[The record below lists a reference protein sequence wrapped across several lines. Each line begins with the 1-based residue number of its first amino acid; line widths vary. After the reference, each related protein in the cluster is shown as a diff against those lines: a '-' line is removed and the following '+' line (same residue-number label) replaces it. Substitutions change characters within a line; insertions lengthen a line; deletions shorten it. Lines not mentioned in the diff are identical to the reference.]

1 MILAIYGAG
10 GLGREILELAR
21 IINGEGNRWT
31 GYLFVDDDSSKDVV
45 QDVKVMSFEQIRS
58 LYGTDE
64 VEYTIAVGEPS
75 TRRLLFDKLESYS
88 CRIATLVHPDVHIP
102 DTTIVGRGV
111 IISYG
116 CFVSCNV
123 TLGENVILQ
132 PNANVG
138 HDDVIGAHSVIS
150 TTAALGGACVLGEQ
164 AYVGLGV
171 SIRELLNIGTNA
183 VVGMGA
189 VVMRDV
195 EADAIVAG
203 NPARKMLNNT
213 DHKVFHH

>member
-10 GLGREILELAR
+10 GLGREILELAYM
-21 IINGEGNRWT
+21 INQNSKRWSDF
-31 GYLFVDDDSSKDVV
+31 LFVDDDASKFLV
-45 QDVKVMSFEQIRS
+45 QNVKVMPFDQIQS
-58 LYGTDE
+58 TYGPGE
-64 VEYTIAVGEPS
+64 VEYSIAVGEPS
-75 TRRLLFDKLESYS
+75 TRKLLFEKLTEQQ
-88 CRIATLVHPDVHIP
+88 CQVATLVHPDVHIP
-102 DTTIVGRGV
+102 ETTTLGRGA

-123 TLGENVILQ
+123 AIGENVILQ

-138 HDDVIGAHSVIS
+138 HDDVIGNHSVIS

-164 AYVGLGV
+164 AYVGLGASV
-171 SIRELLNIGTNA
+171 RELVNIGTNA

-195 EADAIVAG
+195 EDDAIVAG

>member
-10 GLGREILELAR
+10 GLGREILELAYM
-21 IINGEGNRWT
+21 INQKSHRWSDF
-31 GYLFVDDDSSKDVV
+31 LFVDDDESKTLI
-45 QDVKVMSFEQIRS
+45 QNVKVMSFDRIQS
-58 LYGTDE
+58 TYAADE
-64 VEYTIAVGEPS
+64 VEYSIAVGEPS
-75 TRRLLFDKLESYS
+75 TRKLLFEKLKAHH
-88 CRIATLVHPDVHIP
+88 CRVATLVHPDVHIP
-102 DTTIVGRGV
+102 ETTVIGCGA

-123 TLGENVILQ
+123 VIGENVILQ

-138 HDDVIGAHSVIS
+138 HDDVIGNHSVIS

-164 AYVGLGV
+164 AYVGLGASV
-171 SIRELLNIGTNA
+171 RELLNIGSNA